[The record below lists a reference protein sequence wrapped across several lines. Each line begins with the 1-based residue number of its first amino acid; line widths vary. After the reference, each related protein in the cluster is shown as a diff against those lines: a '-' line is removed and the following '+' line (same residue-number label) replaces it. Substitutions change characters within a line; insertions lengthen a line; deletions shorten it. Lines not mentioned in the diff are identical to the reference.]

1 MFILIHAIRRSKNQN
16 KPRFTKHN
24 VRGGLLG
31 FAKAPF
37 QWILVFFWTLVHL
50 QKHKRFYVPGSSQRT
65 SSLIAPP
72 HPTLLPNSA
81 ARDLARR
88 LVPPPPLPSQSS
100 LKFRLLNVPK
110 VHDQR
115 RKFSNFRR
123 SAAWNF
129 MACLSTALKKIKY
142 YIRPTRRNM
151 KETLWGYQNVEKL
164 IPCHDKC
171 NHKFCLFLYTRR
183 FLFFS
188 YVNASLSKTTY
199 FISRTS

>member
-1 MFILIHAIRRSKNQN
+1 MGSWRHLEGFMTSTTSWTFGPEVPNQN

-24 VRGGLLG
+24 VRGGLL
-31 FAKAPF
+31 APF
-37 QWILVFFWTLVHL
+37 QWIFVFFWTLVHL

-65 SSLIAPP
+65 SSLTAPP
-72 HPTLLPNSA
+72 HPTLPPNSA

-88 LVPPPPLPSQSS
+88 LVAPPPPPLPSQSS
-100 LKFRLLNVPK
+100 LKIRLLNIPK

-123 SAAWNF
+123 SAVWNF

-164 IPCHDKC
+164 IPC
-171 NHKFCLFLYTRR
+171 
-183 FLFFS
+183 
-188 YVNASLSKTTY
+188 
-199 FISRTS
+199 